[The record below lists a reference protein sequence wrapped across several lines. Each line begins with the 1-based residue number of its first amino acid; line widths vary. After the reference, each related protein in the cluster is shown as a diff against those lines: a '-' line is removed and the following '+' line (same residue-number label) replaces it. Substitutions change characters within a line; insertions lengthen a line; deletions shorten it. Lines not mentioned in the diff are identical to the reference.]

1 VEGVEADDGVLTEVV
16 VETDG
21 VVVEAVVPLVL
32 VLAVDAVLAV
42 VL

>member
-1 VEGVEADDGVLTEVV
+1 VECVEVEDGVLTEVV